1 MIKSEIEIPEEYI
14 DISPYKDSDF
24 QQMACKLVA
33 EDGFKRAIAYAMK
46 GVDFDAF
53 AKQLCSITTKNDFQK
68 LMMLPFL
75 AGIESKTS
83 TGITTTGL
91 ENIDK
96 EQPYTFMSNHRDI
109 VLDASFLNI
118 TLIRNNIESCE
129 VAIGNNLL
137 IYDWIDI
144 LVKLNKSFVVRRNLG
159 MRQALEAAKQ
169 LSGYIHFALT
179 QKQVPIW
186 IAQREGRTKD
196 SNDRTQESLI
206 KMLAIGGKGNIV
218 ESVKE
223 LMIAPVSIS
232 YEFDPNDYL
241 KAKEFLC
248 KKRDAN
254 FKKSQED
261 DLFSMQTGIFGYKGA
276 INFGF
281 TPCINAELDKLDTT
295 KDKGELVKDIC
306 AIIDSSIHAAY
317 TIYPCNYIAYDRLNG
332 GDRFASMYGAEDIA
346 AFDKYILG
354 EFAKIDLEMSDDEK
368 LFIDN
373 RMLTMY
379 ANPLANK
386 LKATGAI

>member
-1 MIKSEIEIPEEYI
+1 MSKLDIQIPEEYK
-14 DISPYKDSDF
+14 DISPYRDADF
-24 QQMACKLVA
+24 QKMACKLVA
-33 EDGFKRAIAYAMK
+33 EAGFKHAIDYAMK
-46 GVDFDAF
+46 VVDFNEF
-53 AKQLCSITTKNDFQK
+53 AKYLCSITTKNDFQR
-68 LMMLPFL
+68 LIMLPFL
-75 AGIESKTS
+75 TGIESRTS

-91 ENIDK
+91 ENVNK
-96 EQPYTFMSNHRDI
+96 NQPYIFMSNHRDI

-118 TLIRNNIESCE
+118 TLIRNNMESCE
-129 VAIGNNLL
+129 VAIGDNLL

-144 LVKLNKSFVVRRNLG
+144 LVKLNKSFVVKRNVG
-159 MRQALEAAKQ
+159 VRQALEAAKQ
-169 LSGYIHFALT
+169 LSGYIHFVIT
-179 QKQVPIW
+179 EKRVPVW
-186 IAQREGRTKD
+186 IAQREGRAKD
-196 SNDRTQESLI
+196 SNDVTQESLV
-206 KMLAIGGKGNIV
+206 KMLAIARKGNLIDTI
-218 ESVKE
+218 KE

-232 YEFDPNDYL
+232 YEYDPNDYL

-248 KKRDAN
+248 KSKDAN
-254 FKKSQED
+254 FKKTKQD
-261 DLFSMQTGIFGYKGA
+261 DLFSMETGIFGFKGG

-281 TPCINAELDKLDTT
+281 TPCINDKLDKLDAT
-295 KDKGELVKDIC
+295 KDKSELLKEVC
-306 AIIDSSIHAAY
+306 AIIDNAIHSAY
-317 TIYPCNYIAYDRLNG
+317 RIYPCNYIAYDRLNG